1 VPGTLS
7 EDSVAGHEGLGA
19 DAVACLECNI
29 DDMTGEELGYALQ
42 LLLDAGALDVWFTP
56 IVMKKNRPAVT
67 LSVLCRPSDVAR
79 FDTLLLRE
87 TTTLGVRRRWLERTV
102 AERKT
107 VQVSTPLGTVTCK
120 LKLLEGEVVSAKPE
134 YDECVAMAQANG
146 MSLHSVMEIV
156 RRACQD
162 WLAIQIAAQED
173 AES

>member
-1 VPGTLS
+1 MS
-7 EDSVAGHEGLGA
+7 ADAVAGHGAFGA

-67 LSVLCRPSDVAR
+67 LSVLCRPDDVAR
-79 FDTLLLRE
+79 FDALLLRE
-87 TTTLGVRRRWLERTV
+87 TTTLGVRRRWLERSI

-120 LKLLEGEVVSAKPE
+120 LKLLDGEVVSAKPE

-146 MSLHSVMEIV
+146 ISLRSVMEIA

-162 WLAIQIAAQED
+162 WRAIQLAAQED
-173 AES
+173 AER

>member
-1 VPGTLS
+1 MS
-7 EDSVAGHEGLGA
+7 ADSAAGHEGLGS

-67 LSVLCRPSDVAR
+67 LSVLCRPADVLR

-102 AERKT
+102 AERQS

-120 LKLLEGEVVSAKPE
+120 LKLLDGQVVSAKPE
-134 YDECVAMAQANG
+134 YDECVAMAQAHG
-146 MSLHSVMEIV
+146 MPLRSVMEIAQ
-156 RRACQD
+156 RACQD
-162 WLAIQIAAQED
+162 WLCAHEN
-173 AES
+173 AEP